1 MPERRRFFSGLGT
14 ALAALTLPHRSA
26 LGADLDEARG
36 HLLAEIE
43 RDLRDTSASTGVD
56 RLSPAVRRALETVP
70 RERFIPPT
78 LAARAYE
85 NRPLPIGHGQTISQ
99 PFIVALM
106 TELLDPKPT
115 DLVLEIGT
123 GSGYQAAVLAACVRK
138 VCSIEIVA
146 PLAQQARAALDAAG
160 VRNVETRVGDGYL
173 GWPDAAPFNGIIVTA
188 APDHMPPALMA
199 QLAAGGRMV
208 LPVGALMD
216 QELLL
221 VRKEA
226 DGRAVTRRTIGVRFV
241 PLTRER

>member
-26 LGADLDEARG
+26 LAADFDEALKR
-36 HLLAEIE
+36 LLAEIE
-43 RDLRDTSASTGVD
+43 RDLHDTAASTGISS
-56 RLSPAVRRALETVP
+56 LSPAVRHALETVP

-78 LAARAYE
+78 FAARAYE

-138 VCSIEIVA
+138 VFSIEIVA

-173 GWPDAAPFNGIIVTA
+173 GWPDAAPFNSIIVTA
-188 APDHMPPALMA
+188 APDHMPPALLA

-208 LPVGALMD
+208 LPVGALFD

>member
-14 ALAALTLPHRSA
+14 ALAALTLPHRAA
-26 LGADLDEARG
+26 LGADFDEARR

-70 RERFIPPT
+70 RERFVPPT
-78 LAARAYE
+78 FAARAYE

-146 PLAQQARAALDAAG
+146 PLAQQARTALDAAG

-188 APDHMPPALMA
+188 APDHMPPALLA